1 MSTYGSRDLIATTN
15 TDINADTV
23 FPFFAVELLFSPDPT
38 TGASKEVR
46 LWTGQG
52 DITAGLIGLVG
63 KVYTGVSSLLSISTV
78 DETSD
83 LDVKGASITL
93 SGITDPLLTLALSE
107 PYQGRVANIYFG
119 TSSAPTNLNPI
130 FSGYMDQMNI
140 SEAADS
146 SLIELQVENKL
157 VDLERPRVARFTSGY
172 QKSKY
177 PTDKGLDFIEDMQD
191 RKTLWN
197 RV

>member
-1 MSTYGSRDLIATTN
+1 MSNYGSRDLISTTDA
-15 TDINADTV
+15 DINSDTV
-23 FPFFAVELLFSPDPT
+23 FPFFAVELLFSDDPS

-52 DITAGLIGLVG
+52 SISAGQMGTIA
-63 KVYTGVSSLLSISTV
+63 KTYTGVSSLLSISAI
-78 DETSD
+78 DETSN

-93 SGITDPLLTLALSE
+93 SGVTDPLLALALSE

-119 TSSAPTNLNPI
+119 TSSGNGNLNPI

-140 SEAADS
+140 SESFES
-146 SLIELQVENKL
+146 SVIELQVENKL
-157 VDLERPRVARFTSGY
+157 IDLERARVARFTSGY

-177 PTDKGLDFIEDMQD
+177 PTDEGLDFLEDMQD

>member
-1 MSTYGSRDLIATTN
+1 MSNYGSRDLTSGTSTA
-15 TDINADTV
+15 INADTV
-23 FPFFAVELLFSPDPT
+23 YPFFAVEFLFSPDPT

-46 LWTGQG
+46 IWTGQG
-52 DITAGLIGLVG
+52 ELVSG
-63 KVYTGVSSLLSISTV
+63 GNTYTGVGTLLNISTV
-78 DETSD
+78 EETSD
-83 LDVKGASITL
+83 LEVKGANISL
-93 SGITDPLLTLALSE
+93 SGVTDPLLALALSE

-119 TSSAPTNLNPI
+119 VTSSNDLNPI

-140 SEAADS
+140 SESAEGS
-146 SLIELQVENKL
+146 IIELLVENKL
-157 VDLERPRVARFTSGY
+157 IDLERPRVARFTSGY

-177 PTDKGLDFIEDMQD
+177 PTDRGCDFIEDLQD